1 MIDDVKTNET
11 SENLTIAVDATALD
25 YEIAAASETTDEG
38 YYTTL
43 KGELQ

>member
-1 MIDDVKTNET
+1 MIDNVKASET

-25 YEIAAASETTDEG
+25 YEIADEG

-43 KGELQ
+43 EGELQ

>member
-11 SENLTIAVDATALD
+11 SENLTIA
-25 YEIAAASETTDEG
+25 AASETTDEG

-43 KGELQ
+43 EGELQ

>member
-1 MIDDVKTNET
+1 MINVVKGNET

-25 YEIAAASETTDEG
+25 YEIADASETTDEG

-43 KGELQ
+43 EGDLQ

>member
-1 MIDDVKTNET
+1 MFNDFGIDET

-25 YEIAAASETTDEG
+25 YEIAVASETTDEG

>member
-1 MIDDVKTNET
+1 MFNDFETNET

-25 YEIAAASETTDEG
+25 YEIADASETTDEG